1 MRVCIVD
8 TGSCDSVLLIPE
20 GIYEESTRRFYEGS
34 ITGRRCEAEITGRRL
49 AEVIMS

>member
-1 MRVCIVD
+1 MRVYIV
-8 TGSCDSVLLIPE
+8 GAGPGDSVLLIPG